1 MSTNSMMK
9 RAIVLWAIA
18 CTLSGVLLYAEQIR
32 RQFWERDREFSA
44 LFSESSAVLTQNESV
59 LPLLNGDEDITAL
72 RKNSPSARPENDGTP
87 TGCGAGGACPRDA
100 VLAL

>member
-1 MSTNSMMK
+1 MTTNSMMK

-44 LFSESSAVLTQNESV
+44 LFSELSAVLTQNESV
-59 LPLLNGDEDITAL
+59 LPLLNGDEDIAAL
-72 RKNSPSARPENDGTP
+72 RKKFPHLPVS
-87 TGCGAGGACPRDA
+87 
-100 VLAL
+100 